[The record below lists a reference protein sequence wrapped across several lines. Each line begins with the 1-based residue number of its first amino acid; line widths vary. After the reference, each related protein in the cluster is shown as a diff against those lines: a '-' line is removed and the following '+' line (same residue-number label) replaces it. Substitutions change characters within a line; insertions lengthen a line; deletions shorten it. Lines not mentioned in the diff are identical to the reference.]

1 MNDKNLDIA
10 GALRD
15 IAHSITPLDAS
26 PVSVGNNKQVGSLTE
41 AVMYLA
47 NGMYAIAEAIGERPF
62 EGDEK
67 ANAIFS
73 VTEAIRDHTE
83 FLKEG

>member
-1 MNDKNLDIA
+1 MNDKSLDIA

-26 PVSVGNNKQVGSLTE
+26 PVKVADGGVVSSLTE

-47 NGMYAIAEAIGERPF
+47 NGMYAIAEAIGNRPF
-62 EGDEK
+62 EGDDK
-67 ANAIFS
+67 ADAISS
-73 VTEAIRDHTE
+73 VADAIRDHTE